1 MKAVEG
7 MSGAAVIYTAFATL
21 LTCFLGG
28 IAFFAYLAVVLD
40 VLFCIAMIAIAILT
54 RGGRRTNGG
63 SSPLGNRRVRDA
75 KFQTA
80 VFAIAII
87 AA

>member
-28 IAFFAYLAVVLD
+28 LTVFAILAILLD
-40 VLFCIAMIAIAILT
+40 VLFCAAMVAVAVLT
-54 RGGRRTNGG
+54 RGGRHTSGAY
-63 SSPLGNRRVRDA
+63 SPLGNRRVRDA

-80 VFAIAII
+80 VFAVSIV

>member
-1 MKAVEG
+1 MA
-7 MSGAAVIYTAFATL
+7 GAAVIYTAFATL

-28 IAFFAYLAVVLD
+28 MTFFALLAILLD
-40 VLFCIAMIAIAILT
+40 LLFCAAMVAIAVLT
-54 RGGRRTNGG
+54 RGGRHTTGAY
-63 SSPLGNRRVRDA
+63 SPLSNRKARDA

-80 VFAIAII
+80 VFAVAIV